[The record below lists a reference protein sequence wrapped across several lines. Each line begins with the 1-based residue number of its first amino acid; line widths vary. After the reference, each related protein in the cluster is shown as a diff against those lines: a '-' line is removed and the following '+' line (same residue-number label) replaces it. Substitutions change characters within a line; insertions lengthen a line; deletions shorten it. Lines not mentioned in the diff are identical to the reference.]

1 MGIKDLFEDYKALQE
16 DYNLLQTVKK
26 KMTKDLLA
34 TNDVEDLISHN
45 QIYRRHVEMWLTAH
59 IPETVT
65 DLQKWSE
72 EDASAWLDFLVTSPI
87 LYHREQKEK
96 IIGLFWLLDS
106 QGKIKHKDK
115 VALIC
120 THPSMVDY
128 AADPRNETV
137 VKTLWMLIDKYATLS
152 QAEQFQ
158 NRVDLAKNEI
168 Y

>member
-1 MGIKDLFEDYKALQE
+1 MGIKDLFKDYKALQE
-16 DYNLLQTVKK
+16 DYNLLSLVKK
-26 KMTKDLLA
+26 KMTKDLLD
-34 TNDVEDLISHN
+34 TGDVEDLMCHN
-45 QIYRRHVEMWLTAH
+45 QAYRRHIEMWLMAH

-72 EDASAWLDFLVTSPI
+72 EDVEAWLDFLVTCSV
-87 LYHREQKEK
+87 LYYDQKEK

-106 QGKIKHKDK
+106 QGKIQHKEK

-128 AADPRNETV
+128 AADPRNKSV
-137 VKTLWMLIDKYATLS
+137 VKTLWLLIDKYATLS